1 MSPKTPSHPNTT
13 VDRYDPT
20 HTNWLTRDPVEEYG
34 RVAPD
39 LRRLARPIDPSRP
52 VSLTELAEWL
62 NAPRSTLYKYLAK
75 GMRAIGVK
83 VGREWRFRTEEVWDW
98 LKARQAQKHLSRT
111 EEPTGVDMVIP
122 AHLRLPLRQ
131 RKKRRYA
138 AASGGSGA
146 VGQL

>member
-1 MSPKTPSHPNTT
+1 M
-13 VDRYDPT
+13 DRHDPT
-20 HTNWLTRDPVEEYG
+20 RTNWLPSDRAEEYR

-39 LRRLARPIDPSRP
+39 LRDPDLRRPARPIDPSRP

-62 NAPRSTLYKYLAK
+62 NAPRSTLYKYLAE
-75 GMRAIGVK
+75 GLRAIGVK
-83 VGREWRFRTEEVWDW
+83 VGREWRFRTEEVWEW
-98 LKARQAQKHLSRT
+98 LKIRQAEKHRIRA
-111 EEPTGVDMVIP
+111 EEPTGVDIVIP

-131 RKKRRYA
+131 HKKRRYA